1 MNEEGLWIDVLID
14 LCVNICSSI
23 SIVVSRNE
31 GVGGNKTIIMRY
43 ES

>member
-23 SIVVSRNE
+23 SIVVSKMKVS
-31 GVGGNKTIIMRY
+31 VGIRP
-43 ES
+43 SS